1 YRVTINQI
9 TDQVTLALDNAN
21 ALSDVNTAGDY
32 TVKLQIGNDGVG
44 GGDYDGSESLVRV
57 ILDNVPTGVVVTN
70 SGSDYLGDGKWVIV
84 VNPAQGKMDSDT
96 FTFDVSF
103 QIHSSSHGAEQ
114 DITITVLNEDSDNG
128 VNTQAS

>member
-1 YRVTINQI
+1 
-9 TDQVTLALDNAN
+9 
-21 ALSDVNTAGDY
+21 
-32 TVKLQIGNDGVG
+32 
-44 GGDYDGSESLVRV
+44 GSESLVRV

-128 VNTQAS
+128 VNTQASTNIHIKTDFLQPEDPVKPAEIKQWELKDIPFVPTEDTQFTLAEVI